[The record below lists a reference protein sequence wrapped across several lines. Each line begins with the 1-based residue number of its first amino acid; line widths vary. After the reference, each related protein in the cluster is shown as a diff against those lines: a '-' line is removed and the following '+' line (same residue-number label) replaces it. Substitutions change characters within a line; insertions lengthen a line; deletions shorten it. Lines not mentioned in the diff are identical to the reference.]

1 MESINDGMGNTNAN
15 KSVNNSPINN
25 SGLKSVFTDVNDD
38 KIKSKQ
44 SNKSPNASKSPRS
57 PKSNATRK

>member
-1 MESINDGMGNTNAN
+1 MDSINDGMGNTNAN
-15 KSVNNSPINN
+15 KSVNNSPMNK
-25 SGLKSVFTDVNDD
+25 SGVKSVFNDVNDD

-44 SNKSPNASKSPRS
+44 STKSPNATKSPRS